1 MCAGSPRARLAGG
14 TDRAEE
20 GVVGLFFRPRRPLL
34 RLATGAATA
43 GIAYHAGQRRAE
55 QDAYN
60 QQAAAAYE
68 TMQRPAP
75 PPPAAGPA
83 SDSIAELERLA
94 RLHESGSLTDQE
106 FAAAKARALG
116 L

>member
-1 MCAGSPRARLAGG
+1 M
-14 TDRAEE
+14 
-20 GVVGLFFRPRRPLL
+20 GLFLRPRRPLL

-43 GIAYHAGQRRAE
+43 GIAYRAGQRRAE

-68 TMQRPAP
+68 ATQAP
-75 PPPAAGPA
+75 PPPPAPAAAPA
-83 SDSIAELERLA
+83 PDTIAELERLA
-94 RLHESGSLTDQE
+94 RLHESGALTDQE

-116 L
+116 I